1 MSTSVFFDPLCLEHV
16 PGETHPES
24 PERLRKIREVLENS
38 PLPRVEYR
46 KARDATEAELASV
59 HSEKLL
65 SQLKSLAGKSAQLD
79 PDTAMSPGSYA
90 AAVRAAG
97 SAVAAVEEVMSGKT
111 QTAFGLLRPPGHHAE
126 PSRAM
131 GFCLF
136 NNVAIAAQA
145 ALRQGAE
152 RVLVLDWDVHHGNGT
167 QACFY
172 GRRDVLYQ
180 SVHQYPFYPGTGA
193 SEELGTADGEGYTVN
208 CPFPAGQTNADY
220 GAAFH
225 DLFLPVGLAFRP
237 DLILVSAGFDAHR
250 ADPIGEMRVTER
262 GFAAMCS
269 AAAQLARETCGGRL
283 ALLLEGGYCL
293 EALAQSVHACLEV
306 LGGRREDF
314 TTGVSPA
321 AAQAI
326 QHSRDALRPYWPK
339 L

>member
-1 MSTSVFFDPLCLEHV
+1 MSTSVFFDPLFLQHV
-16 PGETHPES
+16 AGETHPES
-24 PERLRKIREVLENS
+24 PERLRKIMEVLENS
-38 PLPRVEYR
+38 PLPDVDYR
-46 KARDATEAELASV
+46 KAREGAEGEEARA
-59 HSEKLL
+59 HSERLL
-65 SQLKSLAGKSAQLD
+65 RQRKALPGKSAQLD

-90 AAVRAAG
+90 AGVRAAG

-111 QTAFGLLRPPGHHAE
+111 HTGFGLLRPPGHHGE

-250 ADPIGEMRVTER
+250 ADPIGEMRVTDR
-262 GFAAMCS
+262 GFAAMS
-269 AAAQLARETCGGRL
+269 PAAAQLPGDNSGGRF

-293 EALAQSVHACLEV
+293 EAL
-306 LGGRREDF
+306 G
-314 TTGVSPA
+314 
-321 AAQAI
+321 
-326 QHSRDALRPYWPK
+326 
-339 L
+339 